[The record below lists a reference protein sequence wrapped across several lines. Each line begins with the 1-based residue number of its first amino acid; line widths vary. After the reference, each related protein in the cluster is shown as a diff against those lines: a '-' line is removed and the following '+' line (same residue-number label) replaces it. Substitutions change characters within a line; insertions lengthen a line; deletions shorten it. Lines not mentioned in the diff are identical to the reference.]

1 MDKDCKVLKVW
12 NCTSEMSTHKELVF
26 EFHNVQQGDF
36 ESYLITLKKNLIQI
50 INYMYVQL
58 TNSNSIK
65 GTNIFFDAK

>member
-26 EFHNVQQGDF
+26 EFHKPQGVF
-36 ESYLITLKKNLIQI
+36 ESHLITLKKNLIQI